1 MATVSFAPALET
13 APTTPAFVSVPVGAE
28 ARVLLNN
35 ISWEIYEQISNAL
48 VDYSGARLNYYQ
60 GSLEIMTTSYP
71 HEMYA
76 TALSD
81 LLKTMANAMKI
92 DFVSARTTTFKLSP
106 KESGFEG
113 DDTFYFSYLDELR
126 QPGKKIDLQQDP
138 APDLVIE
145 VDISNPS
152 LDKLS
157 LFADMKI
164 KEFWRWH
171 DNELTI
177 YQLIDGEYEI
187 RLTSHFLP
195 HASAGE
201 LAELVYEQ
209 QVVPAYV
216 WQKNVQDYA
225 QECLSR

>member
-1 MATVSFAPALET
+1 MTIALATPVLET
-13 APTTPAFVSVPVGAE
+13 KTTTVPAVVEAE
-28 ARVLLNN
+28 ARVLLTN
-35 ISWEIYEQISNAL
+35 ISWETYEQISNAL

-76 TALSD
+76 SVLGD
-81 LLKTMANAMKI
+81 LLKAMANEMEI

-126 QPGKKIDLQQDP
+126 QPGKKIDLQFDP
-138 APDLVIE
+138 APELVIE

-177 YQLIDGEYEI
+177 YQLIDGAYEI
-187 RLTSHFLP
+187 CPTSHFIP
-195 HASAGE
+195 NAWASE
-201 LAELVYEQ
+201 LSELVYEQ

-216 WQKNVQDYA
+216 WRKKVHAYA
-225 QECLSR
+225 QECVAR